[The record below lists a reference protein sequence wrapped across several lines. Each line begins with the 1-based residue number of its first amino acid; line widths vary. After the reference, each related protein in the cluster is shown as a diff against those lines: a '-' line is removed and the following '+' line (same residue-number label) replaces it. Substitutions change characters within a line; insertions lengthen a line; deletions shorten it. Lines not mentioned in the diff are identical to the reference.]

1 MTWDMYSA
9 INSRVGLEK
18 NMTQVEQLSR
28 FVVQAKYEDL
38 SREAC
43 QELKIRV
50 LDALG
55 CAIGALEGPPLAK
68 LRAHL
73 QDFGGNPLTTLIGGG
88 KTAPDR
94 AAFYNSALVRYLDY
108 NDSFLARGE
117 TCHPSDNLGA
127 VLAASEYAGKS
138 GKDFLTALAVAYQ
151 VQCHLS
157 EVAPVRS
164 RGFDHTTQGAYA
176 AAAGAA
182 RALAL
187 DKDQAASAIAISG
200 TANNALR
207 VTRTGRLSNWKGL
220 AYPNTVFGAIHATF
234 LAMRGITGPLEVF
247 EGNKGF
253 MDTIAGRFEID
264 WEHEN
269 LELVR
274 STSVKKYNAEF
285 HSQSALE
292 GILELRESH
301 QLRPEQVERIEIAIF
316 DVSYNIIGGG
326 EEGDKHQVRTK
337 EEADHSLPYMIAVA
351 LIDGEVTPA
360 QYAQERINRVDVQS
374 LLRKVTIRP
383 DEEFSKRFP
392 QEMPCHIQVFLKGD
406 AALTIEKHDYEGF
419 YTRPMSWEKAVLKFE
434 HLAAP
439 YSGERLRRSIEETV
453 EQLENKEVRQLT
465 ELLASVKR
473 SIQ

>member
-1 MTWDMYSA
+1 
-9 INSRVGLEK
+9 
-18 NMTQVEQLSR
+18 MTQVEQLAR
-28 FVVQAKYEDL
+28 FAVQARYEDL
-38 SREAC
+38 SQQAR

-55 CAIGALEGPPLAK
+55 CAIGALDGPPLAM
-68 LRAHL
+68 LRTHL
-73 QDFGGNPLTTLIGGG
+73 QDFGGNPLVTLIGGG

-94 AAFYNSALVRYLDY
+94 AAFYNAALMRYLDY

-127 VLAASEYAGKS
+127 VLAAGEYAGKG

-151 VQCHLS
+151 VQCRLS
-157 EVAPVRS
+157 EVAPVRA

-176 AAAGAA
+176 SAAGAA
-182 RALAL
+182 RALGL
-187 DKDQAASAIAISG
+187 DKDQAANAIAISG

-253 MDTIAGRFEID
+253 MDTIAGPFEID

-274 STSVKKYNAEF
+274 HTSVKKYNAEF

-301 QLRPEQVERIEIAIF
+301 QLRPEQIERIEIAIF
-316 DVSYNIIGGG
+316 DVSFNIIGGG
-326 EEGDKHQVRTK
+326 EEGDKHQVCTK
-337 EEADHSLPYMIAVA
+337 EEADHSLPYMAAVA

-360 QYAQERINRVDVQS
+360 QYAPERIVREDVQS
-374 LLRKVTIRP
+374 LLRKVAIRP
-383 DEEFSKRFP
+383 DEEFSRRFP
-392 QEMPCHIQVFLKGD
+392 QEMPCRIQVFLKDGVV
-406 AALTIEKHDYEGF
+406 LTNEKRDYEGF
-419 YTRPMSWEKAVLKFE
+419 YNRPMSWEKAVLKFE
-434 HLAAP
+434 RLAAP
-439 YSGERLRRSIEETV
+439 YSDERLLRSIEETV
-453 EQLENKEVRQLT
+453 EQLENKEVRQLA
-465 ELLASVKR
+465 ELLADVKR
-473 SIQ
+473 SI